1 MTEPDVTLTDYVLFV
16 ECAAFAWLIAR
27 QPSSLVGL
35 RRWTALFFVFTAL
48 AALFG
53 GTVHGFFPETGSIG
67 RVLWKLSLLAI
78 GATALAAWTIGAHLL
93 FDHHRSYL
101 LLGFAG
107 SLTAAY
113 AAVIVFVTDA
123 FWVAVAGYL
132 PAAMFLLAVFLR
144 AAVRGRARW
153 ARLGACGLALSLVAA
168 AIQQFRIAL
177 HPVYFNHNALY
188 HLVQAVA
195 LALLFM
201 GFRGLLALVTL
212 FGERTQICNRTVA
225 P

>member
-1 MTEPDVTLTDYVLFV
+1 MTEPDVTLTDYLLFA
-16 ECAAFAWLIAR
+16 ECAAFAWLIAGR
-27 QPSSLVGL
+27 PSNLIQL
-35 RRWTALFFVFTAL
+35 QRWTVLFFVFTAL

-67 RVLWKLSLLAI
+67 RVLWKLSMLAI
-78 GATALAAWTIGAHLL
+78 GLTAMAAWLIGAHLL
-93 FDHHRSYL
+93 FDHHRHAL
-101 LLGFAG
+101 LFGFAA

-123 FWVAVAGYL
+123 FWVAVACYL
-132 PAAMFLLAVFLR
+132 PAAVFLLGGFLR
-144 AAVRGRARW
+144 AAVRGNASW
-153 ARLGACGLALSLVAA
+153 ARLGACGLFLSFVAA
-168 AIQQFRIAL
+168 AIQQFRIAP

-201 GFRGLLALVTL
+201 ASRSLLAPTENLPADT
-212 FGERTQICNRTVA
+212 A
-225 P
+225 

>member
-1 MTEPDVTLTDYVLFV
+1 MTEPDVTLTDYVLSA

-27 QPSSLVGL
+27 RPTDLTRL
-35 RRWTALFFVFTAL
+35 RRWTVIFFVFTAL

-53 GTVHGFFPETGSIG
+53 GTVHGFYAAESGSIG
-67 RVLWKLSLLAI
+67 RVLWKISMLAI
-78 GATALAAWTIGAHLL
+78 GGTALAAWSIGAHVLVGHDRL
-93 FDHHRSYL
+93 HFIVS
-101 LLGFAG
+101 AAAT
-107 SLTAAY
+107 LTAVY
-113 AAVIVFVTDA
+113 AAVIVFVSDE

-132 PAAMFLLAVFLR
+132 PAAAFLLAAFLR
-144 AAVRGRARW
+144 VAVRGPASW
-153 ARLGACGLALSLVAA
+153 ARLGAYGLALSFAAA

-201 GFRGLLALVTL
+201 AFRRVLASTP
-212 FGERTQICNRTVA
+212 IS
-225 P
+225 